1 VSGWLLVAVVI
12 AVLVLLGSALKT
24 IGRP

>member
-12 AVLVLLGSALKT
+12 AVLVLLGSILIR
-24 IGRP
+24 IGRN